1 MSELLFD
8 GMTVTVEIGFSTDGV
23 ANRIPFSPLYLTDID
38 WTDVTEHVRQ
48 VSTSRG
54 RSSELDDYSTGS
66 CQIVLDNRTRLFD
79 PENTA
84 GTYYGSLTPLRPV
97 RIKATTGATTYDV
110 FFGYIDQWP
119 QSYINPND
127 AFVTVTASD
136 GFKILNMTDL
146 PSHWE
151 IAIGEEKLRWFRMAD
166 FSGSF
171 YVFDTA
177 NSSSTSAQWMSS
189 AGAGVTSFCNP
200 GPPLI
205 VGESTTSSAFDG
217 ARFVQAVDPL
227 GIDGV
232 TPMFDQWTVEMW
244 IQTTETE
251 TGNYAI
257 WNHGDFIHGGSL
269 GMVVAGGNATLVA
282 QFGNRGSSNSMVT
295 KNIQVTVNDGRPHHV
310 YMTYRSNPSSGTVQE
325 LYVDG
330 DNTAVSSGSF
340 TDVVTQGYSFMTIGA
355 PIYKSATASNNFTE
369 YFRGSIQE
377 VILYESVF
385 DGSFGNIPLEHYE
398 AGSGKRYQGDRTD
411 LRIAYLLTFVQWPE
425 GGSDLAQGQSTVLG
439 LITTGKT
446 ALQGLKE
453 METAEQ
459 GRLFMSKNGQ
469 VKFVDRNAL
478 GAGNYVTVQAQFDDL
493 GRNDVNHGIPY
504 TDITFTYDDRYIFND
519 ITVRQPSG
527 NFAETEDST
536 SQQRYY
542 KRTSTIDNVQ
552 VDNGYLL
559 TNIAASRLT
568 QYKDPEIRID
578 SLTVNG
584 RAEPA
589 KQGSILD
596 LEIGDRVTVIRT
608 PAVGTEIEKTL
619 IIEGVKHSFTT
630 DSWIV
635 TFNTSPT
642 NNAPFVLDSSLLGVL
657 DTNVLGY

>member
-8 GMTVTVEIGFSTDGV
+8 GMSLTVEIRFGGT
-23 ANRIPFSPLYLTDID
+23 
-38 WTDVTEHVRQ
+38 WTDVTEYVRN

-54 RSSELDDYSTGS
+54 RSSELDTYSTGS
-66 CQIVLDNRTRLFD
+66 CNITLDNRTRLFD

-84 GTYYGSLTPLRPV
+84 GPYYGNLTPLRSV
-97 RIKATTGATTYDV
+97 RIKATSGATTYDI
-110 FFGYIDQWP
+110 FRGYIEQWP

-127 AFVTVTASD
+127 AFVTITASD
-136 GFKILNMTDL
+136 AFKVLNMSIL

-151 IAIGEEKLRWFRMAD
+151 IAIGAEKLRWFRMAD

-171 YVFDTA
+171 YVFDSA
-177 NSSSTSAQWMSS
+177 NSRSTSAQWMSS

-227 GIDGV
+227 GINGV
-232 TPMFDQWTVEMW
+232 TPLYSEWSVEMW

-251 TGNYAI
+251 DGNYGI

-269 GMVVAGGNATLVA
+269 GMVVAGGNATLVG
-282 QFGNRGSSNSMVT
+282 QFGNRGNSNAMYTNNV
-295 KNIQVTVNDGRPHHV
+295 QVTVNDGRPHHV
-310 YMTYRSNPSSGTVQE
+310 YMTYRSNPSSFTVQE

-330 DNTAVSSGSF
+330 SNLDVSTGSF
-340 TDVVTQGYSFMTIGA
+340 TDVVEQGYSFMTIGA
-355 PIYKSATASNNFTE
+355 PIYKSATASNNFTK

-377 VILYESVF
+377 VVVWGQVF
-385 DGSFGNIPLEHYE
+385 DGSFGNEPLDHYE
-398 AGSGKRYQGDRTD
+398 SGSGKRYQGDLTG
-411 LRIAYLLTFVQWPE
+411 LRMAYLLGFVNWPYDLT
-425 GGSDLAQGQSTVLG
+425 DLAAGQSTVLG
-439 LITTGKT
+439 LITTGKNVLD
-446 ALQGLKE
+446 ALRE

-459 GRLFMSKNGQ
+459 GRLFISKNGS

-478 GAGNYVTVQAQFDDL
+478 GEGNFVTVQAQFDDL

-519 ITVRQPSG
+519 IVVRQPGG
-527 NFAETEDST
+527 NFAEAEDST
-536 SQQRYY
+536 SQSKYF

-589 KQGSILD
+589 KQGSILN

>member
-8 GMTVTVEIGFSTDGV
+8 GMSLTVEIGFSTDGV

-171 YVFDTA
+171 YVFDSA
-177 NSSSTSAQWMSS
+177 NSNSTSAQWMSS
-189 AGAGVTSFCNP
+189 AGAGATSFCNP

-227 GIDGV
+227 GINGV

-589 KQGSILD
+589 KQGTILD